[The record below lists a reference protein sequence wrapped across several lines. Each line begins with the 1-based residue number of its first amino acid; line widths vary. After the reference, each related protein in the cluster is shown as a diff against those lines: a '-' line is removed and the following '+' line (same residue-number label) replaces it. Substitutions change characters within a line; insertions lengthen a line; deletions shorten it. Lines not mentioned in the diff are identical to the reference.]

1 NPDLFKSLADTLE
14 NVMQAS
20 VPKFVRMISADD
32 LGQGSEAIRILGKK
46 WLPPDNAQK
55 DVSANGDV
63 QEGGEATENNNGTP
77 KNREK
82 ANEDYGTNP
91 NGGQTSLEGPEAEE
105 GDFVNVEMGF
115 SYRASK
121 IGKSMRVKAK
131 NAHLYLVFYLPGGI
145 QLPVWVELRGMVG
158 FISLFVQ
165 NSIDA
170 ALAEY
175 VAPKSLSLDLKGML
189 IGDDFKKNTSAHGV
203 LFVRIISAT
212 GFKEGDRG
220 ITGLGRSTSD
230 GYVSVGWAKLG
241 KPLWSTRIIR
251 NDMEP
256 SWQETAFLLVGP
268 NELNAGERLRVQ
280 LWDSDR
286 NSADDDLGRV
296 EVDLKEL
303 MRLLSWR
310 VGYFPKTRIQQA
322 QVEQQPLEPNVKS
335 IQQLKDA
342 VAQDVYRKMREA
354 SSQNWSP
361 AFGQQMAQ
369 DLKSREGVLPLL
381 LGERDAKYN
390 ADSMIAAT
398 APPQIFP
405 MGILSL
411 QIHQISGLEYKWVNK
426 SRDDDDTADDIVADY
441 DDLPSSYCTI
451 ILNHQKIFKTR
462 TKSKSSEPFFNAAT
476 ERFIRDASTSVS
488 RGKMYKDETCTEEVC
503 WRGKKGRTLRLAV
516 Q

>member
-1 NPDLFKSLADTLE
+1 
-14 NVMQAS
+14 
-20 VPKFVRMISADD
+20 MI
-32 LGQGSEAIRILGKK
+32 R
-46 WLPPDNAQK
+46 
-55 DVSANGDV
+55 
-63 QEGGEATENNNGTP
+63 
-77 KNREK
+77 R
-82 ANEDYGTNP
+82 
-91 NGGQTSLEGPEAEE
+91 
-105 GDFVNVEMGF
+105 
-115 SYRASK
+115 
-121 IGKSMRVKAK
+121 
-131 NAHLYLVFYLPGGI
+131 
-145 QLPVWVELRGMVG
+145 
-158 FISLFVQ
+158 FISSFVQ

-212 GFKEGDRG
+212 GFKEGDGG
-220 ITGLGRSTSD
+220 ITGLGRSTSKDFSLLFLPRNVRMHQSLRTQRRSLSMRSYLGHFNDSYFGVQALIEHDLGD

-256 SWQETAFLLVGP
+256 LWQETAFLLVGP

-303 MRLLSWR
+303 TSDPSSFAQISDRSDELRALSPNEGMPGLLSWR

-342 VAQDVYRKMREA
+342 VAQDAYRKMREA
-354 SSQNWSP
+354 SSQNGSP

-381 LGERDAKYN
+381 LGERNAKYN
-390 ADSMIAAT
+390 PDSMIAAT
-398 APPQIFP
+398 GKAKSFRFFTLENAVSRVARLVPR
-405 MGILSL
+405 LESSRRARCSL
-411 QIHQISGLEYKWVNK
+411 K
-426 SRDDDDTADDIVADY
+426 T
-441 DDLPSSYCTI
+441 TI
-451 ILNHQKIFKTR
+451 ISNL
-462 TKSKSSEPFFNAAT
+462 
-476 ERFIRDASTSVS
+476 
-488 RGKMYKDETCTEEVC
+488 
-503 WRGKKGRTLRLAV
+503 LA
-516 Q
+516 